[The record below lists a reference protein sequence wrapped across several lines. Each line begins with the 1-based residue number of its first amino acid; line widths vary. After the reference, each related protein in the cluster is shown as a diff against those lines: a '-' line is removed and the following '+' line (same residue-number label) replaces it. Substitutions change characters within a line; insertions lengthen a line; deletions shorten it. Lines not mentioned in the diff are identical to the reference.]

1 MLKLIG
7 DSLVLERIHAIV
19 ETVGT
24 LEQIK
29 EIVESDD
36 LDGCDTG
43 VYSGDTF
50 GKG

>member
-1 MLKLIG
+1 M
-7 DSLVLERIHAIV
+7 RRA
-19 ETVGT
+19 

-36 LDGCDTG
+36 LDGYDTG

-50 GKG
+50 EKG